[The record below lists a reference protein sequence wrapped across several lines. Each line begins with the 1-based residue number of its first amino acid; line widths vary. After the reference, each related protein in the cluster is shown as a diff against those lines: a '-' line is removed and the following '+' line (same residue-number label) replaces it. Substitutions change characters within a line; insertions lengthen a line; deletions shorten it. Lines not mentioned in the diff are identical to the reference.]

1 MATRTSGGLSKSRKV
16 QDSSD
21 IKVGG
26 NSFLKEG
33 FVLIPEM
40 IKTSSTTFS
49 KLAEREITNLEL
61 TMKTPISQPG
71 SPMKKQVARGD
82 TDQEVIYEES
92 VNEAQAEQTE
102 GDAYSHISH
111 TGSTYQS
118 KMTNHL
124 SQENKLDTTMEIS

>member
-33 FVLIPEM
+33 FALIPEM

-61 TMKTPISQPG
+61 TMKTPIS
-71 SPMKKQVARGD
+71 
-82 TDQEVIYEES
+82 
-92 VNEAQAEQTE
+92 
-102 GDAYSHISH
+102 
-111 TGSTYQS
+111 
-118 KMTNHL
+118 
-124 SQENKLDTTMEIS
+124 